1 MICVI
6 GPTASGKTSLA
17 VEVAKIF
24 NGEIISADSRQV
36 YRGMDIGT
44 GKDLS
49 EYDNIKYHLID
60 IAVAGEK
67 YDVFRYQ
74 QDFDKAYSDTV
85 QRGKMPVLCG
95 GSGLYIEAAIGK
107 TTHCFVPEDPI
118 LREML
123 ASMTDEQLGAMLAKE
138 VPLHNHTDT
147 EIRERC
153 IRAIEIALF
162 KKKHCVAERT
172 PPPNIIFTLDFD
184 AEILRMRIDRRLMQ
198 RINSGMIEEVRSL
211 LSSGIKSELLRYY
224 GLEYRYITEYLLKGE
239 TQQNKDEM
247 IRLLRFAI
255 NQFAKR
261 QRTWLRG
268 MERRGYTIHHIDGML
283 PLKEQVLKVVVIA
296 NANANACSIT
306 NA

>member
-17 VEVAKIF
+17 VKLAEMF

-49 EYDNIKYHLID
+49 EYGDIKYHLID
-60 IAVAGEK
+60 VAATGEK

-74 QDFDKAYSDTV
+74 QDFDKAYNDV
-85 QRGKMPVLCG
+85 AQRGKTPVLCG

-107 TTHCFVPEDPI
+107 VTHCYVPEDPE
-118 LREML
+118 LRVML
-123 ASMTDEQLGAMLAKE
+123 ANMTDGELGEMLAKE
-138 VPLHNHTDT
+138 IPLHNHTDI

-162 KKKHCVAERT
+162 KKKHFVAERT
-172 PPPNIIFTLDFD
+172 PPPNVIFTLDFD
-184 AEILRMRIDRRLMQ
+184 AETLRTRIDKRLQQ
-198 RINSGMIEEVRSL
+198 RLENGMIEEVRGL
-211 LSSGIKSELLRYY
+211 LSNGIKAELLRYY

-247 IRLLRFAI
+247 VRLLRFAI

-268 MERRGYTIHHIDGML
+268 MERRGYTIHHINGTL
-283 PLKEQVLKVVVIA
+283 PLKEQAAEAAANVIQK
-296 NANANACSIT
+296 
-306 NA
+306 